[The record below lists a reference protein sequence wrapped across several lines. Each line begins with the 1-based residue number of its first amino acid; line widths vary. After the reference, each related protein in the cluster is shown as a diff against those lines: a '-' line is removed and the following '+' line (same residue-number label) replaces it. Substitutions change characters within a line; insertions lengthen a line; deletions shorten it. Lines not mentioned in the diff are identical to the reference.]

1 MSEKILIDTFT
12 KKRSWLLRLAQ
23 KFLPDA
29 DDVDDALQEAF
40 CRLWHKADELESP
53 RDAEAMAYTTVRNLC
68 VDSVREKNKA
78 QMVGLTENLDFE
90 EEDETVRKQELEEQY
105 RAVDQIVE
113 ECLTD
118 LQRSVFIMKEY
129 EGLGYSDIAERLGIQ
144 ETAVRMNLSRARK
157 QIRMCYL
164 KQQNR

>member
-1 MSEKILIDTFT
+1 
-12 KKRSWLLRLAQ
+12 
-23 KFLPDA
+23 
-29 DDVDDALQEAF
+29 
-40 CRLWHKADELESP
+40 
-53 RDAEAMAYTTVRNLC
+53 MAYTTVRNLC
-68 VDSVREKNKA
+68 VDSVRERNKA